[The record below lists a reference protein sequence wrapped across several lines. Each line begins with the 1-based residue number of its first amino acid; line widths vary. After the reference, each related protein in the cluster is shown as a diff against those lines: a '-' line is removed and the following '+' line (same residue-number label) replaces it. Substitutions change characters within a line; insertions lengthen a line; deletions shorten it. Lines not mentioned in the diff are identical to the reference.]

1 MKNEEGVKKA
11 VALKYL
17 EGSQAP
23 VVTAKGR
30 GLLANVILE
39 EARKNNINI
48 EENKTLVEFLSD
60 VDINSYVPPETWEI
74 LAKIFSLILKEEL
87 PLQEGASK

>member
-1 MKNEEGVKKA
+1 MREEGIKKA

-23 VVTAKGR
+23 FVTAKGR

-39 EARKNNINI
+39 EAYKNNIKI

-60 VDINSYVPPETWEI
+60 IDINSYVPPETWEI
-74 LAKIFSLILKEEL
+74 LAKIFSVI
-87 PLQEGASK
+87 LQEEMPLAGGDSK

>member
-1 MKNEEGVKKA
+1 MKEEGIKKA

-23 VVTAKGR
+23 FVTAKGR

-39 EARKNNINI
+39 EAYKNNIKI

-60 VDINSYVPPETWEI
+60 IDINSYVPPETWEI
-74 LAKIFSLILKEEL
+74 LAKIFSVI
-87 PLQEGASK
+87 LQEEMPLAGGDSK

>member
-1 MKNEEGVKKA
+1 MKEEGIKKA

-23 VVTAKGR
+23 FVTAKGR

-39 EARKNNINI
+39 EAYKKNIKI

-60 VDINSYVPPETWEI
+60 IDINSYVPPETWEI
-74 LAKIFSLILKEEL
+74 LAKIFSVI
-87 PLQEGASK
+87 LQEEMPLAGGDSK

>member
-1 MKNEEGVKKA
+1 MKEEGIKKA

-23 VVTAKGR
+23 FVTAKGR

-39 EARKNNINI
+39 EAYKNNIKI

-60 VDINSYVPPETWEI
+60 IDINSYVPPETWEI
-74 LAKIFSLILKEEL
+74 LARIFSVI
-87 PLQEGASK
+87 LQEEMPLAGGDSK

>member
-1 MKNEEGVKKA
+1 MKEDGIKKA

-23 VVTAKGR
+23 FVTAKGR

-39 EARKNNINI
+39 EAFKNNIKI

-60 VDINSYVPPETWEI
+60 IDINSYVPPETWEI
-74 LAKIFSLILKEEL
+74 LAKIFSVI
-87 PLQEGASK
+87 LQEEMPLAGGDSK

>member
-1 MKNEEGVKKA
+1 MKEEGIKKA

-17 EGSQAP
+17 KGSQAP
-23 VVTAKGR
+23 FVTAKGR

-39 EARKNNINI
+39 EAYKNNIKI

-60 VDINSYVPPETWEI
+60 IDINSYVPPETWEI
-74 LAKIFSLILKEEL
+74 LAKIFSVI
-87 PLQEGASK
+87 LQEEMPLAGGDSK